1 MDAVIGALRRDQTV
15 LLLPSSSQSCGFDTH
30 GGKMTRC
37 GQIGRWVVTSPHL
50 TPVAQHTS
58 HYTNQTPNP
67 PPHTDRPFWN
77 SYPAINRSQ
86 KKRQVTD
93 ISRSKVVIVEQT
105 LHNLIVRVIGA
116 FPQSGTSLFP
126 QDGSDTKF
134 DFLLFWRLVFNISF

>member
-1 MDAVIGALRRDQTV
+1 MWPDWMMGRHLSPLNTCCA
-15 LLLPSSSQSCGFDTH
+15 TH
-30 GGKMTRC
+30 PITPTRPP
-37 GQIGRWVVTSPHL
+37 T
-50 TPVAQHTS
+50 
-58 HYTNQTPNP
+58 P

-105 LHNLIVRVIGA
+105 LHNLIALVIGA

-126 QDGSDTKF
+126 QDSSETKF
-134 DFLLFWRLVFNISF
+134 DFLLFWRLIQYFILNSCFLQLYVLLSESVSLLSN